1 MTRTNREMVQIFF
14 FFFFSNRFLLPLFLC
29 VLLLEFPALC
39 SSGFSIFSFF
49 LFSGTVTDVLG
60 FKSEIESR

>member
-1 MTRTNREMVQIFF
+1 MTRTNREMVQIFLI
-14 FFFFSNRFLLPLFLC
+14 FFSQISFFFLC
-29 VLLLEFPALC
+29 VLFLEFPALC